1 MPAQPPVC
9 DFGAKA
15 PDFELPATD
24 GRRYSLADIRG
35 PKGFVIV
42 FICNHCPY
50 VKAVADKL
58 AAEGRALAEIGVG
71 MAAICSNDAESYP
84 ADSFENM
91 KAFAAAHGFPFP
103 YLHDEDQSVARAYG
117 AVCTPDFF
125 GYDAKR
131 RAAVSRPARRQRPGG
146 APGRGA
152 RALRGDAA
160 GRRDRRGSPRAD
172 AVDRL
177 LDQVEGRVSRGC
189 A

>member
-9 DFGAKA
+9 DFGART
-15 PDFELPATD
+15 PDFDLPATD
-24 GRRYSLADIRG
+24 GRRYRLADIRG

-42 FICNHCPY
+42 FICNHCPF

-91 KAFAAAHGFPFP
+91 KAFAAAHDFPFP

-125 GYDAKR
+125 GYDAN
-131 RAAVSRPARRQRPGG
+131 GG
-146 APGRGA
+146 LQYRGR
-152 RALRGDAA
+152 LDAS
-160 GRRDRRGSPRAD
+160 GREARAD
-172 AVDRL
+172 AERELFAAMQKVAETGAGPRE
-177 LDQVEGRVSRGC
+177 QTPAIGC
-189 A
+189 SIKWKAA